1 LSVQVPPLRFLNI
14 GGNSIGDDGAA
25 IVSQGLVE
33 AAGLRL
39 LMLRFLGLD
48 NNSMYGG
55 CSSMPIP
62 STAHFLCSILQ
73 INEGYDL
80 CGECAER

>member
-1 LSVQVPPLRFLNI
+1 
-14 GGNSIGDDGAA
+14 
-25 IVSQGLVE
+25 
-33 AAGLRL
+33 
-39 LMLRFLGLD
+39 
-48 NNSMYGG
+48 MYGG